1 MAKVK
6 ILPSI
11 GSSLMALTQS
21 INFGLILMDYL

>member
-6 ILPSI
+6 ILLSI
-11 GSSLMALTQS
+11 GSSLMDLTQN